1 MKPFSLSQLI
11 LAVCLSALSSS
22 QWLIAAETVA
32 HSNSSTPPSKQDFQD
47 FAGMRSELLTRIG
60 GASKRILLVTDYLTD
75 AEIVSSLHIAQYRK
89 LQVSVLLGR
98 ERATNIL
105 SRLNYLKQVN
115 IPVAI
120 RPKNFQSTYSTML
133 LIDNSLISINVNLDH
148 QVRQKKLTI
157 LSLAPE
163 TVTTFEAG
171 FMEAANLNNAPDM
184 APLPQVG
191 RPRQKSNYYRAPQ
204 AAPVADRTPPPGHT
218 AVKSDISSF
227 GETPVR
233 PEVASKPKDVAT
245 SAESTEGAFRYKAIR
260 DKPSTGI
267 PTKLPKTTIMQRRE
281 RDRAVSSQEDGPA
294 GSTDS
299 P

>member
-11 LAVCLSALSSS
+11 LAVCLAALSSS
-22 QWLIAAETVA
+22 QWLIAAETAVP
-32 HSNSSTPPSKQDFQD
+32 SNSSTSPSKQDFQD

-148 QVRQKKLTI
+148 QARQKKLTI

-204 AAPVADRTPPPGHT
+204 TAPVADRTPPPGHT

-227 GETPVR
+227 GETPIR

-281 RDRAVSSQEDGPA
+281 RDRAVSSQQDGTA

>member
-1 MKPFSLSQLI
+1 MKPFSLNQLI
-11 LAVCLSALSSS
+11 LAVYLSALPSS
-22 QWLIAAETVA
+22 QLLKAAETEVA
-32 HSNSSTPPSKQDFQD
+32 SNSTTSPTKQDFQD
-47 FAGMRSELLTRIG
+47 FASMRSELLTRIG

-120 RPKNFQSTYSTML
+120 RPKNFQSTDSTML

-163 TVTTFEAG
+163 TVAPFEAG

-191 RPRQKSNYYRAPQ
+191 RPRQKSHYYKAPQ
-204 AAPVADRTPPPGHT
+204 ITPPADRTPPAGNT
-218 AVKSDISSF
+218 ALKSVISSP
-227 GETPVR
+227 GETPGM
-233 PEVASKPKDVAT
+233 PEAASKPKDVAT
-245 SAESTEGAFRYKAIR
+245 SAESTEGVFRYKAVR
-260 DKPSTGI
+260 DKPSSGI
-267 PTKLPKTTIMQRRE
+267 PTKLPKTTIIQRRE
-281 RDRAVSSQEDGPA
+281 RDRAVSSQQDVPA
-294 GSTDS
+294 SSTDS

>member
-11 LAVCLSALSSS
+11 LAVCLSALPSS
-22 QWLIAAETVA
+22 QCLIAAETEMA
-32 HSNSSTPPSKQDFQD
+32 SNATTSPSKQDFQD

-120 RPKNFQSTYSTML
+120 RPKNFQSTHSTML

-163 TVTTFEAG
+163 TVAPFEAG

-191 RPRQKSNYYRAPQ
+191 RPRQKSHYYRAPQ
-204 AAPVADRTPPPGHT
+204 TAPAADRTPPTPNT
-218 AVKSDISSF
+218 AAKSGISSS

-233 PEVASKPKDVAT
+233 SEIESKPKDSTT
-245 SAESTEGAFRYKAIR
+245 SAESTEGVFRYKAIR

-281 RDRAVSSQEDGPA
+281 RDRAVSSQQDGPA
-294 GSTDS
+294 SSTDS

>member
-1 MKPFSLSQLI
+1 L
-11 LAVCLSALSSS
+11 
-22 QWLIAAETVA
+22 LIAAETEVP
-32 HSNSSTPPSKQDFQD
+32 SNSNTSPSKQDFQD

-133 LIDNSLISINVNLDH
+133 LIDNSLISINANLDH

-157 LSLAPE
+157 LGLAPE
-163 TVTTFEAG
+163 TIAPFEAG
-171 FMEAANLNNAPDM
+171 FTEAANLNNAPDM

-191 RPRQKSNYYRAPQ
+191 RPRQKSHYYKAPQ
-204 AAPVADRTPPPGHT
+204 TAPAADRTPPTGST
-218 AVKSDISSF
+218 AVKSGISSS
-227 GETPVR
+227 GETPAR
-233 PEVASKPKDVAT
+233 PEVASKPKDAAT
-245 SAESTEGAFRYKAIR
+245 SAESTEGVFRYKAIR
-260 DKPSTGI
+260 EKPSTGI
-267 PTKLPKTTIMQRRE
+267 PTKLPKTTIMQRRD
-281 RDRAVSSQEDGPA
+281 RDRAVSSQQDGPA
-294 GSTDS
+294 SSTDS